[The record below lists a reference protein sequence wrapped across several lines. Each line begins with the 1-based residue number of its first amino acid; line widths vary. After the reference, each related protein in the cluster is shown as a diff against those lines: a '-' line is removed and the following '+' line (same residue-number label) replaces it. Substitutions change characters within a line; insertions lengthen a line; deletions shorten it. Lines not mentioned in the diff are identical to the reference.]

1 MSTLSQFF
9 NKGDKS
15 TKYQEKCHRILCPIR
30 HPVGGI
36 RTYLHYNYPRL
47 FDAGFRF
54 TFVAPE
60 GKDFQVLRE
69 EMGNWPEVEFVGTIF
84 KKGKCQLWSSVRN
97 ELKKGKYSV
106 IHSQGLTAGVQAIF
120 GNMGINVPHVIT
132 SHDVFRPNQFQ
143 GVTGQLKRIML
154 GRILSRANVLIT
166 VSHDAER
173 NHLDYLPAFK
183 KGKCKVSTIVNGID
197 TNKFGT
203 YLKPTGWLRK
213 KLQIGPDRFLL
224 GFMGRFMVQKGFLP
238 LIDAL
243 EEIDKRK
250 FNHDFYLVAV
260 GSGDYVRE
268 YKQYVNS
275 KSTISKK
282 VSFIER
288 VANSSDILK
297 ELDLLVMPSLWEA
310 CPLLPMEAMC
320 IAIPVLGSDCI
331 GLREVLEGTPHYVF
345 PADDIN
351 ALTYKLLDVFENY
364 NPEAA
369 LTYSKKAQ
377 RRFDVSFAAE
387 QLERLLYDII
397 HNC

>member
-1 MSTLSQFF
+1 MSTSSQIF
-9 NKGDKS
+9 NKKDKS
-15 TKYQEKCHRILCPIR
+15 TKYQEKCHRVLCPIR

-47 FDAGFRF
+47 LEAGFRF
-54 TFVAPE
+54 TFVAPDN
-60 GKDFQVLRE
+60 KDFQVLRE
-69 EMGNWPEVEFVGTIF
+69 EMGNWPEVEFVGTRF
-84 KKGKCQLWSSVRN
+84 KKGECQLWSSVRN

-154 GRILSRANVLIT
+154 GRILFRANVLIT

-173 NHLDYLPAFK
+173 NHLDYLPVLK
-183 KGKCKVSTIVNGID
+183 KGGCQVMTILNGIE
-197 TNKFGT
+197 TNKFGAE
-203 YLKPTGWLRK
+203 LKSTGWLRK
-213 KLQIGPDRFLL
+213 KLQISPDVFLM
-224 GFMGRFMVQKGFLP
+224 GFMGRFMEQKGFLP
-238 LIDAL
+238 LIHAL
-243 EEIDKRK
+243 EKLDKIT
-250 FNHDFYLVAV
+250 FNHDFHLVAV

-275 KSTISKK
+275 KSTISEK

-310 CPLLPMEAMC
+310 CGLLAMEAMC
-320 IAIPVLGSDCI
+320 LGIPVLGSDCR
-331 GLREVLEGTPHYVF
+331 GLREVLEGTPSIITCAGNSHSLAEGIQEF
-345 PADDIN
+345 FKSPNQETAW
-351 ALTYKLLDVFENY
+351 TY
-364 NPEAA
+364 AA
-369 LTYSKKAQ
+369 IA
-377 RRFDVSFAAE
+377 RHRFDVNKAAKDLLLILND
-387 QLERLLYDII
+387 QL
-397 HNC
+397 